1 MTRVLVID
9 DNDDFRKLALL
20 WFQIHGIEAQG
31 AANGAQGLALQ
42 RAQPAGVIV
51 TDIFMPEKEG
61 IETIQDLRRE
71 FPEARIIAMSGR
83 DSRMKFD
90 VFNVARELGAVRT
103 FKKPFR
109 FEELVAAVRQ
119 LGH

>member
-1 MTRVLVID
+1 MRVLVIED
-9 DNDDFRKLALL
+9 DDDFRDLVLR
-20 WFQIHGIEAQG
+20 WFRTYGIEAEG

-42 RAQPAGVIV
+42 RAQPAAVVV

-61 IETIQDLRRE
+61 IETIQDLRHE
-71 FPEARIIAMSGR
+71 FPQVSIIAMSGR

-90 VFNVARELGAVRT
+90 VLNVARELGAVRT

-119 LGH
+119 LAH